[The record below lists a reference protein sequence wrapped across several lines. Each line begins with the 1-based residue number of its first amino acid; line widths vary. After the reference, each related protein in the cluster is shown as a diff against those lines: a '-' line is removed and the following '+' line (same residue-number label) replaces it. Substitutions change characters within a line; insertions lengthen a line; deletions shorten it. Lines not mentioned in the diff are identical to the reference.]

1 MDKWFDRYLTAHREF
16 IEALKNAPRPIS
28 TTQSVP
34 EQSDQQPPFI
44 DDGWA
49 STTFLKGFERIVN
62 DWPGYVCLVTQE
74 GEEDGKNFSRSCA
87 VRVDNISE
95 VIRVLEV
102 LLKR

>member
-1 MDKWFDRYLTAHREF
+1 MTKLSENVPNQGDQK
-16 IEALKNAPRPIS
+16 APL
-28 TTQSVP
+28 
-34 EQSDQQPPFI
+34 I

-62 DWPGYVCLVTQE
+62 DWPGYVCLVTQD
-74 GEEDGKNFSRSCA
+74 GEEDGKHFSRSCA
-87 VRVDNISE
+87 MRVDNISE